1 MKRFRKKMENCDE
14 IIDWGNELLF
24 CIITIKCLIT
34 LLQGVLGKPRLIVR
48 WYHRRI
54 KSLMINEPGLQQS
67 CVLKLV
73 ICRLIIFCLL
83 LSSKLIPLLITWTL
97 ASSNFMNWYEP
108 KSMSVLFLFYIYIVI
123 ISLVFLII
131 WSQLPKNQIFSFPWR
146 FQ

>member
-1 MKRFRKKMENCDE
+1 MKFKTSWKVFLTEMKRFRKKMENCDE

-83 LSSKLIPLLITWTL
+83 LSSKLIPLPITWTL
-97 ASSNFMNWYEP
+97 ASSNFMND
-108 KSMSVLFLFYIYIVI
+108 MNQNQCLFYFCFTYI
-123 ISLVFLII
+123 L
-131 WSQLPKNQIFSFPWR
+131 
-146 FQ
+146 